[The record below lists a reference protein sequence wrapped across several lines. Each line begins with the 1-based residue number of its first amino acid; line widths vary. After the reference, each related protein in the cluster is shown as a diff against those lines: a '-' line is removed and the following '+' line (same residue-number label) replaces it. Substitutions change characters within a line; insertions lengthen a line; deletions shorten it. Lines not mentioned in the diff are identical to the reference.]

1 MNRFLRFTLPFLVL
15 AFNFLF
21 VMVVARPLAA
31 QVDRGG
37 IVGTISDPSGARVP
51 GAEVVVTNL
60 STNEAVKLTTDASG
74 NYSANLL
81 RIGTYSVAVSKEGF
95 DKIVKPSVDV
105 GVNQV
110 VRVDL
115 GLRVGKASQTVEV
128 TGAPPL
134 LQTETSSLG
143 TIETE
148 RRISELPLNGR
159 DFIALA
165 YLGPGANG
173 GMTGS

>member
-1 MNRFLRFTLPFLVL
+1 MKRFLRLTLPFL
-15 AFNFLF
+15 AFNFVW
-21 VMVVARPLAA
+21 VMVSAHSLPA

-37 IVGTISDPSGARVP
+37 IVGTISDPTGARVP

-74 NYSANLL
+74 NYAANLL

-95 DKIVKPSVDV
+95 DKVVKPSVEV

-110 VRVDL
+110 LRVDL
-115 GLRVGKASQTVEV
+115 QLRVGRASQTVEV

-148 RRISELPLNGR
+148 RRISQLPLNGR
-159 DFIALA
+159 DFIQLA
-165 YLGPGANG
+165 
-173 GMTGS
+173 